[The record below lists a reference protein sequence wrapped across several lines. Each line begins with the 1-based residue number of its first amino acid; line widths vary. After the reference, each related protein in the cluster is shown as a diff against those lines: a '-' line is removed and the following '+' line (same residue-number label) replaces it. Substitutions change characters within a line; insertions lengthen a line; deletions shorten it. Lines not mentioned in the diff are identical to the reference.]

1 MDSGVQVEEALV
13 AEALAGSA
21 AAVIL
26 AAAAPAAVGRIR
38 DGLTEPR
45 QTAIRSQCPRV
56 LLLHQEL
63 IEPWQLRTSAIS
75 LTPRFSEVITNGH
88 LTSYRFNG
96 FFARTR

>member
-56 LLLHQEL
+56 LLLLHQEL

-75 LTPRFSEVITNGH
+75 LTPRFSEVITNGR
-88 LTSYRFNG
+88 LTR
-96 FFARTR
+96 